1 MPNSLWINNQILS
14 QKISL
19 FLFECLI
26 IVKMILVCHRTL
38 HNWISS
44 SNLGLAGLVRT
55 KASCCVIKGLLILPF
70 PVSAVSQVRSLSAE
84 RLRSDRALRIYG
96 LLRLQEEHRWDGEA
110 LVGLFVFEKGAL
122 RLLPSTP
129 FVLSLSLILV
139 HALDGWTSVRW

>member
-1 MPNSLWINNQILS
+1 MPNSLWINNQTLP

-19 FLFECLI
+19 DLFECHI
-26 IVKMILVCHRTL
+26 IVKMILVCHRTS
-38 HNWISS
+38 HNWIFS

-70 PVSAVSQVRSLSAE
+70 PVPAVTQIRSLSAG

-96 LLRLQEEHRWDGEA
+96 LLRLREEHNWDGEV
-110 LVGLFVFEKGAL
+110 LVGLSVFEKGPL

-129 FVLSLSLILV
+129 FVLSLSLILAR
-139 HALDGWTSVRW
+139 ALDGWTSVRQ